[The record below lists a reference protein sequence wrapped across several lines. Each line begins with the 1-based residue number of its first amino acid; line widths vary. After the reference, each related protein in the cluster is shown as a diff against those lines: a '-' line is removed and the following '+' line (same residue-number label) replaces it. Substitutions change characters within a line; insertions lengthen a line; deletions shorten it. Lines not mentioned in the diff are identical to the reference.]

1 MRAEFMSFI
10 ELYTVLGA
18 RRNRRAVLYA
28 VGRSYYNSDD
38 NASKRG
44 TSQRKPTGS
53 ALLLHIPSSEAK
65 GWISFWSTI
74 RYLSSLGVKYKI
86 YTVPTHV
93 YVAEAVRGEG
103 LKEISRYTRAART
116 SVIDGLTRCM

>member
-1 MRAEFMSFI
+1 MTMVSRTRKLSSGGYAGRAYVVHRVI
-10 ELYTVLGA
+10 LYTVLGA
-18 RRNRRAVLYA
+18 RRNCRVVLYA

-65 GWISFWSTI
+65 GGISF
-74 RYLSSLGVKYKI
+74 
-86 YTVPTHV
+86 
-93 YVAEAVRGEG
+93 
-103 LKEISRYTRAART
+103 
-116 SVIDGLTRCM
+116 